1 MVPAMYATTVNPIQN
16 NAKMENGIMAF
27 TVTSLSLSSCAACG
41 VLATAGTA
49 CDATPHAAR
58 LSGLASGLLS
68 LAVRP
73 AGLAL
78 GLQGQRRAAGASRAA
93 RMRSTV

>member
-16 NAKMENGIMAF
+16 NAKMENGITAF
-27 TVTSLSLSSCAACG
+27 TVTCLSLCSCAACG

-49 CDATPHAAR
+49 CDATPRAAR
-58 LSGLASGLLS
+58 LSGLTSGLS

-73 AGLAL
+73 AGLAEAP
-78 GLQGQRRAAGASRAA
+78 GSTARRGRVL
-93 RMRSTV
+93 RSEDAQHR